1 MTRQITLRRAGW
13 RDLARLYRWRNDA
26 ETRAMMRGTAPIG
39 RLEHLAWWLRLCQRS
54 RQSPVAARQFVAE
67 DEVGAPIG
75 AGRLDIVGVLADF
88 DVIVAPGYRGH
99 AYGTAIIAAL
109 VEEAAALGCRQ
120 CAATVRS
127 QNIASRR
134 AFLRN
139 RFVITATVGT
149 GRITTDGHDHDGYF
163 LLERPF

>member
-13 RDLARLYRWRNDA
+13 RDLSRLYRWRNDA

-75 AGRLDIVGVLADF
+75 AGRLDIVGVVADF
-88 DVIVAPGYRGH
+88 DLLVAPDARGRG
-99 AYGTAIIAAL
+99 YGTALIGAL
-109 VEEAAALGCRQ
+109 VEEAAALGCRR
-120 CAATVRS
+120 CTAVVRVE
-127 QNIASRR
+127 NLGSRR

-139 RFVITATVGT
+139 RFTLIGSA
-149 GRITTDGHDHDGYF
+149 DGYF
-163 LLERPF
+163 VLERAC